1 MTKGNL
7 SWGHLVFEWMRK
19 GHLMGGGSI
28 LFFGLDEKRPSVLG
42 AFGSLLDEK
51 SPFVGEDYVFG
62 WMRKGPLFWGH
73 LVLCWMRK
81 GHLY

>member
-1 MTKGNL
+1 M
-7 SWGHLVFEWMRK
+7 
-19 GHLMGGGSI
+19 
-28 LFFGLDEKRPSVLG
+28 PSVLG